1 MEQKERNEEVQS
13 RREFF
18 KNAAKATLPILGAV
32 LLTSNPIVAKATET
46 TVSGCGMSC
55 KFSCV
60 GNCSGGCRTS
70 CSGTCDT
77 TCRGGCKNYA
87 CKGVAKN

>member
-1 MEQKERNEEVQS
+1 MDKKDKYEEIQS

-18 KNAAKATLPILGAV
+18 KNAAKSALPIFAAILAA
-32 LLTSNPIVAKATET
+32 NPIVGKAAE
-46 TVSGCGMSC
+46 VSTNGCGMSC

-60 GNCSGGCRTS
+60 GNCRGGCRTS
-70 CSGTCDT
+70 CQGTCDT

>member
-1 MEQKERNEEVQS
+1 MEKNERNEEILS

-18 KNAAKATLPILGAV
+18 KNAAKAALPILGAV
-32 LLTSNPIVAKATET
+32 VLASHPVVSKAAET

-60 GNCSGGCRTS
+60 GSCRGGCRTS
-70 CSGTCDT
+70 CSGTCET
-77 TCRGGCKNYA
+77 TCKGGCKNYA